1 VVVAVGLCEGEVAL
15 RPAIRGVNRGGS
27 KAVKRKWGTRGEAG
41 EGNAG
46 EGNTVG
52 RQQENILDDATP

>member
-1 VVVAVGLCEGEVAL
+1 VVVAVGLCKGEVAL

-27 KAVKRKWGTRGEAG
+27 KAQVGTRGEAG
-41 EGNAG
+41 DGSAG

-52 RQQENILDDATP
+52 RQQENILDDASQ

>member
-41 EGNAG
+41 EGN
-46 EGNTVG
+46 TVG